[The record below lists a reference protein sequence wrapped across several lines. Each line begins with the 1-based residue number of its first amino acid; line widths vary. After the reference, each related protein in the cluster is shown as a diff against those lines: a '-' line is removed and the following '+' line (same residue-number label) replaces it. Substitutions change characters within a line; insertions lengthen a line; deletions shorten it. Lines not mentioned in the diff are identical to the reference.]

1 MSVRRRPTLPSHS
14 SHEFPLLV
22 LPSTAQPSAQPSA
35 LPRPVGPPDFQGD
48 SQDDNEIL
56 KKVFILLKKLYEKKR
71 EQGIRYPVRP
81 DANQIEYAIH
91 VDQDVIREIGQKLG
105 VSPTRLDQISP
116 VTVRLWMENVGKF
129 PMGGKRKG
137 TKRKRSKRKGTKRKS
152 TKRKSTKRKGTKRKS
167 TKRKSTK
174 H

>member
-1 MSVRRRPTLPSHS
+1 M
-14 SHEFPLLV
+14 
-22 LPSTAQPSAQPSA
+22 
-35 LPRPVGPPDFQGD
+35 PPDFQGD
-48 SQDDNEIL
+48 YQDDNEIL
-56 KKVFILLKKLYEKKR
+56 KKVFILLKNLNEKKR

-81 DANQIEYAIH
+81 NANQIEHAIH
-91 VDQDVIREIGQKLG
+91 SHRHVIREIGQQLG

-137 TKRKRSKRKGTKRKS
+137 TKRKGTKRKS
-152 TKRKSTKRKGTKRKS
+152 SNRKSSKRKS

-174 H
+174 HKGTKRKSTKH